1 MSVKS
6 GGYNFRV
13 PKAASSAKELLHVE
27 IHKAENGGHIVKHIF
42 ASRGEF
48 HEPEMHAFGKGEGKD
63 LLAHVSKTMDVPAHK
78 EGAQP
83 RNANDDAVDPE
94 PDGKVEATV

>member
-1 MSVKS
+1 MSNVKT
-6 GGYNFRV
+6 GGYDSRATKQEKV
-13 PKAASSAKELLHVE
+13 KKALAHIE
-27 IHKAENGGHIVKHIF
+27 IHHAENGGHIVKHIF
-42 ASRGEF
+42 QHYS

-63 LLAHVSKTMDVPAHK
+63 VLAHISKTMDVPNHK

-83 RNANDDAVDPE
+83 RNANDDAVSPE